1 MGDRG
6 GWVKFRREWL
16 NDPAINGDADR
27 LAVFMYLLCN
37 AAIAPTPAMFGG
49 KAIILQPGQ
58 LTAGRNQIATKT
70 GVEPHKVWRATECLK
85 SAHLIEQRASNKNS
99 LFSVLCGDFSSGR
112 EQQNEQQMSSKVST
126 FEESRKLRNISSSD
140 LPDGSTDKP
149 KVKKVFE
156 HDANP
161 YKAARWLADQIEA
174 RMPTCKAYSENQLQ
188 AWALDFDRC
197 NRLDGHPWTEI
208 NDVLS
213 FSQSD
218 SFWQQNILS
227 GGKFRKQYI
236 TLLAKMNGGKP

>member
-49 KAIILQPGQ
+49 KPIILQPGQ
-58 LTAGRNQIATKT
+58 LTAGRRQIADAT
-70 GVEPHKVWRATECLK
+70 GVQEFKVMRTAKRLET
-85 SAHLIEQRASNKNS
+85 AHLIARQASNKNS
-99 LFSVLCGDFSSGR
+99 LFSILCGDFSSNSA
-112 EQQNEQQMSSKVST
+112 QQNEQQLHSNCTHLENK
-126 FEESRKLRNISSSD
+126 ELRNLSSSD
-140 LPDGSTDKP
+140 LPDGSADKQRA
-149 KVKKVFE
+149 KKVFNLDE
-156 HDANP
+156 TP
-161 YKAARWLADQIEA
+161 YKAARWLADEIE
-174 RMPTCKAYSENQLQ
+174 RRLPTCKPYTEKQLQ

-197 NRLDGHPWTEI
+197 NRLDGHPWEEI

-218 SFWQQNILS
+218 SFWRQNILS
-227 GGKFRKQYI
+227 AGKFRKQYVS
-236 TLLAKMNGGKP
+236 LLARMNGGQT